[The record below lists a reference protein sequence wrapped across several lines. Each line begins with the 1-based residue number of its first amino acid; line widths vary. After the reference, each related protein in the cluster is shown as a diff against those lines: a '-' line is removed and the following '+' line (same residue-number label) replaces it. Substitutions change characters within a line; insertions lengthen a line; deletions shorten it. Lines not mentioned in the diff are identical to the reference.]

1 MKTEIERIEYLEKRV
16 AELSKKV
23 ANFDRIICIFK
34 QFKEV
39 FDRLS
44 GFVEY

>member
-1 MKTEIERIEYLEKRV
+1 MKSEIERIEYLEKRV
-16 AELSKKV
+16 AELSQKIV
-23 ANFDRIICIFK
+23 NFDKIINIFK

-44 GFVEY
+44 DSVDY

>member
-1 MKTEIERIEYLEKRV
+1 MKSELERIEALEKEVSQLKR
-16 AELSKKV
+16 KV
-23 ANFDRIICIFK
+23 YNFDKIICIFK

-44 GFVEY
+44 DSVDY